1 MNFLIAFLVIMV
13 FIFIG
18 EWVSTMSHAFIPSV
32 FVSAVLFVIG
42 FWTILPKGVVTQASY
57 GNEFVSICVAMLLVH
72 LGTLMSLKELVAQ
85 WKAVCIAL
93 LGVCGTMLLCLTIGS
108 LIFNWKTVVAAVPP
122 LTGGLVSALLMTN
135 GLKSQG
141 VTTLVALPV
150 SMFVIHSVVG
160 YPLTSLML
168 RQEGGRLIKEF
179 KAGGSKL
186 GPEVTELSEGE
197 QSSAFKSQNFFNLKP
212 EYKTPA
218 FTLARVALVALF
230 STWCAG
236 LINNAINPNVVC
248 LIFGVVAHRFGFL
261 EDNALNQAGVFNWL
275 MYGLLAYVF
284 AQLSVTTP
292 QIMGNIILQI
302 IVLIALGLLGMFLAS
317 RVLAKPFGMSWQ
329 MAYACSLTSLFG
341 FPADYILTSEV
352 AHTVAGTKDEER
364 YLLHNMMPK
373 MLVGGFATVS
383 VASVIIAS
391 IFLKLI

>member
-1 MNFLIAFLVIMV
+1 MNFIIAFLVVMV
-13 FIFIG
+13 FMFVG
-18 EWVSTMSHAFIPSV
+18 EWVSSASHAFIPSV

-42 FWTILPKGVVTQASY
+42 FWTILPKDVVTQASY

-72 LGTLMSLKELVAQ
+72 LGTLMSLKELLEQ

-93 LGVCGTMLLCLTIGS
+93 LGVCGTMILCLSIGTW
-108 LIFNWKTVVAAVPP
+108 IFDWHTVIAAVPP

-135 GLKSQG
+135 GLKAQG
-141 VTTLVALPV
+141 VTALIALPV

-168 RQEGGRLIKEF
+168 RQEGDRLIKQF
-179 KAGGSKL
+179 KGNGSKL
-186 GPEVTELSEGE
+186 TEEE
-197 QSSAFKSQNFFNLKP
+197 ANSSTGSQAFKSQNVFNMKP
-212 EYKTPA
+212 EYETPA
-218 FTLARVALVALF
+218 FTLARVAAVALL

-248 LIFGVVAHRFGFL
+248 LIFGVIAHQFGFL
-261 EDNALNQAGVFNWL
+261 EDNALNRAGVFNWL

-292 QIMGNIILQI
+292 AIMGNIILQI
-302 IVLIALGLLGMFLAS
+302 IVLIFLGLLGMFLAA

-352 AHTVAGTKDEER
+352 AHTVAGTKDEEQ
-364 YLLHNMMPK
+364 YLLHHMMPK

-391 IFLKLI
+391 VFLKLI

>member
-1 MNFLIAFLVIMV
+1 MNFIIAFLVVMV
-13 FIFIG
+13 FMFIG
-18 EWVSTMSHAFIPSV
+18 EWVSSLSHAFIPSV

-42 FWTILPKGVVTQASY
+42 FWTILPKDVVTQASY
-57 GNEFVSICVAMLLVH
+57 GSEFISICVSMLLVH
-72 LGTLMSLKELVAQ
+72 LGTLMSLKELLEQ

-93 LGVCGTMLLCLTIGS
+93 LGVCGTMLLCLLVGTW
-108 LIFNWKTVVAAVPP
+108 IFNWRTVIAAVPP

-135 GLKSQG
+135 GLKAQG

-168 RQEGGRLIKEF
+168 RQEGDRLVKEF
-179 KAGGSKL
+179 KSKGSKL
-186 GPEVTELSEGE
+186 SEE
-197 QSSAFKSQNFFNLKP
+197 EATSSVNSQAFRSQNVFNLKP
-212 EYKTPA
+212 EYETSA
-218 FTLARVALVALF
+218 FTLARVAAVALL
-230 STWCAG
+230 SMWCAS
-236 LINNAINPNVVC
+236 LIKNVINPNVVC
-248 LIFGVVAHRFGFL
+248 LVFGVVAHQFGFL
-261 EDNALNQAGVFNWL
+261 EDNALNRAGVFNWL

-292 QIMGNIILQI
+292 SIMGNIIVQI
-302 IVLIALGLLGMFLAS
+302 IVLIFLGLLGMFLAS

-352 AHTVAGTKDEER
+352 AHTVARDKDQEQ
-364 YLLHNMMPK
+364 YLLHHMMPK

-391 IFLKLI
+391 VFLKLI